1 MKQIIISALY
11 LVIIFCLSYFVFDPA
26 YLYYEIWWLD
36 IPMHILGGFGVASLA
51 NAILVYR
58 GAKSTYWRL
67 FIAYLFVA
75 LVWELYE
82 YATSVFGDAI
92 WGGYVD
98 PIKDLFDGAIGASVA
113 YLLVK
118 K

>member
-11 LVIIFCLSYFVFDPA
+11 LIIIFCLSYFVFDPA

-36 IPMHILGGFGVASLA
+36 IPMHILGGFGVAALT

-58 GAKSTYWRL
+58 GMKSTYWKL
-67 FIAYLFVA
+67 FFAYLFVA

-82 YATSVFGDAI
+82 YGNSIVGTAQ
-92 WGGYVD
+92 WGGVLD
-98 PIKDLFDGAIGASVA
+98 TLKDLFDGAVGASVA

>member
-11 LVIIFCLSYFVFDPA
+11 LIIIFCLSHFVFEPA

-36 IPMHILGGFGVASLA
+36 IPMHILGGFGVAALA

-58 GAKSTYWRL
+58 GAKSSYWRL
-67 FIAYLFVA
+67 FAAYFVVA
-75 LVWELYE
+75 VVWEVYE
-82 YATSVFGDAI
+82 YISSTFGNILWSGWPDT
-92 WGGYVD
+92 
-98 PIKDLFDGAIGASVA
+98 IKDLFDGAIGASVA